1 MSGNEATFQHLM
13 NSSANETIF
22 SSPKYR
28 RSVVAGHQY
37 ALALVRNRESADMFH
52 DYENPCNYN
61 YADNFRLRDLNSS
74 KKAVAAA
81 SHSLKLR

>member
-1 MSGNEATFQHLM
+1 M

-37 ALALVRNRESADMFH
+37 ALALVRNRESAVMFH
-52 DYENPCNYN
+52 DYDNPCNYN
-61 YADNFRLRDLNSS
+61 YADNF
-74 KKAVAAA
+74 
-81 SHSLKLR
+81 